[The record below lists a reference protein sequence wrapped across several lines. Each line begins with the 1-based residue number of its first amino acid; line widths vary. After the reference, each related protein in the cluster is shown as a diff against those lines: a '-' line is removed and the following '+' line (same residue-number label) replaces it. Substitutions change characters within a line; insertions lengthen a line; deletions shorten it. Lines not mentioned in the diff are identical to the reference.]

1 MHPQVFQEDQDKKGG
16 KAGKSELNNQ
26 IHEHMKLKTQ
36 LKIFLKNCNNTAD
49 KIIAQDKLDEV
60 EKFLIDKCAA
70 DNAETVKQH
79 ISEVQR
85 DDGNFSQLKLWK
97 LKQKLC
103 PKVSDPPMAKRDE
116 NGTLITAPDLLK
128 SLYLKTYQNRLRNR
142 EMKEDLMDVFYLK
155 EELWLSRLKELRKVK
170 TAPWNKLQLR
180 KALKSLK
187 NNKTVDPNGM
197 INEIF
202 KENCLGKDLEDAL
215 LNLFNGI
222 REHFFIP
229 EFVVRENIVTIYKN
243 KGSRLDLDN
252 DRGIF
257 ILTALK
263 KILDKLIFF
272 DKFDDIDDHMSD
284 SNIGARKGRNV
295 NNHLFIIYGIINSVI
310 KGKEPCIDVQIYDLE
325 KAFDALWL
333 EDCMLDAYDSLS
345 KENRD
350 EKLALLYE
358 SNKEN
363 LVAVNTAVG
372 LTDRIN
378 IPKIV
383 QQGGTWGP
391 CLCSNSVD
399 TIGKKIRDRGE
410 TTYLYKN
417 MVRVLPL
424 AMVDDINAISKC
436 GIESLALNTYINTQ
450 IELKKLRFHVPDK
463 NGKSKCH
470 KIHIGEHSTMC
481 PVLKVHGTVMETV
494 TEDLYLGDVISG
506 DGKNKKNIEK
516 RISKGL
522 GIISQIMNLL
532 EVICFGHYYIEIALL
547 LRESMFINGILNN
560 SEV

>member
-1 MHPQVFQEDQDKKGG
+1 M
-16 KAGKSELNNQ
+16 
-26 IHEHMKLKTQ
+26 
-36 LKIFLKNCNNTAD
+36 
-49 KIIAQDKLDEV
+49 
-60 EKFLIDKCAA
+60 
-70 DNAETVKQH
+70 
-79 ISEVQR
+79 
-85 DDGNFSQLKLWK
+85 
-97 LKQKLC
+97 
-103 PKVSDPPMAKRDE
+103 
-116 NGTLITAPDLLK
+116 
-128 SLYLKTYQNRLRNR
+128 
-142 EMKEDLMDVFYLK
+142 
-155 EELWLSRLKELRKVK
+155 
-170 TAPWNKLQLR
+170 
-180 KALKSLK
+180 
-187 NNKTVDPNGM
+187 
-197 INEIF
+197 
-202 KENCLGKDLEDAL
+202 
-215 LNLFNGI
+215 
-222 REHFFIP
+222 
-229 EFVVRENIVTIYKN
+229 VRENISTIYKN

-295 NNHLFIIYGIINSVI
+295 KNHLFIIYGIINSVI
-310 KGKEPCIDVQIYDLE
+310 KGREPCIDVQIYDLE

-532 EVICFGHYYIEIALL
+532 EVISFGHYYIEIALL

-560 SEV
+560 SEAWYGLTKSDISEFEDLDRLLLRRILKAPISTPQEALYLELGLIPIGILIQAKRIKFLHYFLSWKETVLHSSVA

>member
-1 MHPQVFQEDQDKKGG
+1 
-16 KAGKSELNNQ
+16 
-26 IHEHMKLKTQ
+26 MKLKTQ

-85 DDGNFSQLKLWK
+85 EDGNFSQLKLWK

-506 DGKNKKNIEK
+506 DGKKQKEYREENIQ
-516 RISKGL
+516 RVRYNISD
-522 GIISQIMNLL
+522 N
-532 EVICFGHYYIEIALL
+532 
-547 LRESMFINGILNN
+547 ESA
-560 SEV
+560 